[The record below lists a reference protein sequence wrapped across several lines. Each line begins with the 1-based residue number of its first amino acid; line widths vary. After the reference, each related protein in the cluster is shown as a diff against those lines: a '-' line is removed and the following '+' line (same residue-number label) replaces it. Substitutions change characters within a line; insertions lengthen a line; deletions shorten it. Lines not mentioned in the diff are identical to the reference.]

1 MITEEQLNII
11 KLFFG
16 KCTSASITEPRVV
29 KFCLQNPE
37 INQEIEKILK
47 ETPEF
52 LSKRNIIYA
61 KVNGIKLRRC
71 SVCSRILPFKKTYRT
86 EFCSNSCAI
95 RSDKVQSKIRK
106 TSLERYGVE
115 HPTQA
120 ESTKKK
126 IKLTNL
132 KHYGVKSAL
141 SAKEVRDKIKS
152 TNLEKYGGITPRML
166 R

>member
-16 KCTSASITEPRVV
+16 KCTSASITELRVV